1 MICNNCVMDVSDPLI
16 TFNHQGIC
24 NHCVNFKNVTSKNW
38 FPNEEGKNKINTIFN
53 KIKNDNADK
62 KYDCILGLS
71 GGLDSS
77 YLALKLF
84 DAGLRPLVVHVD
96 AGWNDELAVNNIEMI
111 VQYCKW
117 DLHTVVIDWEEMKDL
132 QFAYLKS
139 GVANQDV
146 PQDHIFASTLYN
158 FAAKKNIRYIMNGGN
173 ISTECIFPSSWL
185 WDNKDSVNLKS
196 IHKKYGKLK
205 LKKYKTISL
214 FELYFYF
221 PFIRKI
227 KAIRPLNFMVYNKN
241 MAIEELES
249 RLEFKTYSKKH
260 GESIFTKFY
269 QNYWLPKKY
278 GFDKRRPHLSSL
290 IVTGQMSRNEAL
302 KKLNEKL
309 YDENELNEDLDFV
322 AKKFNLTT
330 EEFKQIIQNQN
341 QNHSSFRNQKNIKK
355 ILKSFYNIYKRIIK

>member
-1 MICNNCVMDVSDPLI
+1 
-16 TFNHQGIC
+16 
-24 NHCVNFKNVTSKNW
+24 
-38 FPNEEGKNKINTIFN
+38 
-53 KIKNDNADK
+53 
-62 KYDCILGLS
+62 
-71 GGLDSS
+71 
-77 YLALKLF
+77 
-84 DAGLRPLVVHVD
+84 
-96 AGWNDELAVNNIEMI
+96 
-111 VQYCKW
+111 
-117 DLHTVVIDWEEMKDL
+117 
-132 QFAYLKS
+132 
-139 GVANQDV
+139 
-146 PQDHIFASTLYN
+146 
-158 FAAKKNIRYIMNGGN
+158 
-173 ISTECIFPSSWL
+173 
-185 WDNKDSVNLKS
+185 
-196 IHKKYGKLK
+196 
-205 LKKYKTISL
+205 
-214 FELYFYF
+214 
-221 PFIRKI
+221 
-227 KAIRPLNFMVYNKN
+227 MVYNKN